1 MAGRDSMDDN
11 AEEGILRAQL
21 KNKQGLEK
29 RQSWGIAYVN
39 ERILIYLFALAL
51 LGLAVVWATAT
62 TAWVLYGSFAGV
74 VAITILWGY
83 ARIKRIELE
92 RLERQRQVEASQ
104 ANDDGGV

>member
-1 MAGRDSMDDN
+1 MDDN
-11 AEEGILRAQL
+11 AEHGILSAQAA
-21 KNKQGLEK
+21 KKSSVGE

-51 LGLAVVWATAT
+51 IGLAVVWATAT

-83 ARIKRIELE
+83 ARIKRIEFE

-104 ANDDGGV
+104 ANRDAND

>member
-1 MAGRDSMDDN
+1 MDDN

-21 KNKQGLEK
+21 QNKQGLEK

-74 VAITILWGY
+74 VAITFLWGY

-92 RLERQRQVEASQ
+92 RIERQRQVEASQ
-104 ANDDGGV
+104 AKGDDDS